1 MRHIPVVLIAAA
13 LIAAPAG
20 AAAQRAAAQLR
31 FSRGAHTDRRHATIP
46 DRSQNA
52 VLRFGATLGAPRM
65 HTAMGRL
72 PDLRMTRTASV
83 RLSWSATDVALAG
96 AFTAALLIDAGQTR
110 GLARGGWQ
118 GYRETNPILG
128 ARPSVGDINTYTAV
142 SGLAV
147 LGAAAVLPARLRPW
161 LLSAALAVETFTI
174 AGTVREG
181 VAIRIP

>member
-1 MRHIPVVLIAAA
+1 MKHTPVVLIAAA
-13 LIAAPAG
+13 LVVAAPAG
-20 AAAQRAAAQLR
+20 AAGQRAAAQLR
-31 FSRGAHTDRRHATIP
+31 FSSAAHADRRHSTIP
-46 DRSQNA
+46 DPGQN
-52 VLRFGATLGAPRM
+52 VVQGFGATLGAPRT
-65 HTAMGRL
+65 HTGRL
-72 PDLRMTRTASV
+72 PDLRVTRTASV
-83 RLSWSATDVALAG
+83 RVSWSATDVALAG

-161 LLSAALAVETFTI
+161 FLSAALAVETFTI